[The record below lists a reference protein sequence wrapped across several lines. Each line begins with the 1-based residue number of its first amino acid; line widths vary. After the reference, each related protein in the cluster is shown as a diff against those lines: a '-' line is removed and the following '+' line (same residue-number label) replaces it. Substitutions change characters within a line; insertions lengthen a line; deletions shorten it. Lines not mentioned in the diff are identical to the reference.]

1 MNRFF
6 AFAFVL
12 VAACQPAPVGVQN
25 AEIPRDS
32 TAQCA
37 SQCAY
42 IGLGLDSVVIMA
54 GNLGCVCRAP
64 VAVPPSAAPSSAP
77 SASGSAGGV
86 TAIMIAQQ
94 QAAEAARRRN
104 AAAAAQKR

>member
-1 MNRFF
+1 MIRFF
-6 AFAFVL
+6 TSTILL

-25 AEIPRDS
+25 VEIPRDS

-37 SQCAY
+37 NQCAY

-54 GNLGCVCRAP
+54 NNLGCVCRVPTA
-64 VAVPPSAAPSSAP
+64 APPSAAPASAP

-94 QAAEAARRRN
+94 QEAARRRN
-104 AAAAAQKR
+104 AAAASQKR